1 MILEALKSLYPN
13 SSEKVLI
20 AVKEDLEK
28 LRGKQ
33 VSTVELVDWMDKLVV
48 AHTINEAL
56 KIEDDSKPTC
66 VGNESSFVVLRKPR
80 DSRVVQKRLTG
91 ETKSSKNDIISSTC
105 QSKLRNIFGG
115 FIYEKCTHR
124 Q

>member
-33 VSTVELVDWMDKLVV
+33 ISTEELVEWMDKLVV

-56 KIEDDSKPTC
+56 KIEDDSKP
-66 VGNESSFVVLRKPR
+66 VGDDSSSFYQENE
-80 DSRVVQKRLTG
+80 D
-91 ETKSSKNDIISSTC
+91 EEDD
-105 QSKLRNIFGG
+105 
-115 FIYEKCTHR
+115 
-124 Q
+124 

>member
-20 AVKEDLEK
+20 AVKEDLKK

-33 VSTVELVDWMDKLVV
+33 ISTGELVEWMDKLVV

-56 KIEDDSKPTC
+56 KVEDDSKPTC
-66 VGNESSFVVLRKPR
+66 VGNESSFVCVEGS
-80 DSRVVQKRLTG
+80 D
-91 ETKSSKNDIISSTC
+91 EIND
-105 QSKLRNIFGG
+105 
-115 FIYEKCTHR
+115 
-124 Q
+124 

>member
-13 SSEKVLI
+13 SNEKVLI

-28 LRGKQ
+28 LREKQ
-33 VSTVELVDWMDKLVV
+33 VSTAGLVEWLDKLVV

-66 VGNESSFVVLRKPR
+66 VGNESSFVYVEGS
-80 DSRVVQKRLTG
+80 D
-91 ETKSSKNDIISSTC
+91 EIND
-105 QSKLRNIFGG
+105 
-115 FIYEKCTHR
+115 
-124 Q
+124 

>member
-1 MILEALKSLYPN
+1 MEQILMAVIPVVIIGIICAA
-13 SSEKVLI
+13 VLVVASKLM

-66 VGNESSFVVLRKPR
+66 VGDESSFVYVEGS
-80 DSRVVQKRLTG
+80 D
-91 ETKSSKNDIISSTC
+91 EIND
-105 QSKLRNIFGG
+105 
-115 FIYEKCTHR
+115 
-124 Q
+124 

>member
-13 SSEKVLI
+13 SNEKVLV

-33 VSTVELVDWMDKLVV
+33 VSTGELVEWMDKLVV

-66 VGNESSFVVLRKPR
+66 VDNESSFVYVE
-80 DSRVVQKRLTG
+80 DSD
-91 ETKSSKNDIISSTC
+91 EIDD
-105 QSKLRNIFGG
+105 
-115 FIYEKCTHR
+115 
-124 Q
+124 